1 MLLLARPYNSWDR
14 LPFLTDVFNGSST
27 IVSAYNHL
35 EANMFFSGSPF
46 AIDTDDGSDRVNCT
60 SNVIV
65 STPLFKTDFSGHT
78 KTFQRNV
85 DLYGACGGSE
95 PGTNDHS
102 NIFTGNKCVG
112 EGSPAGPGSKRGA
125 PPPPP
130 GACVPC
136 KTPCN
141 GRAIAEAE
149 CDCPLIEQNMY
160 YTGANGSAAKTLC
173 GPGYLEAGSQT
184 LPVPADGG
192 IALCKEALGMPM

>member
-1 MLLLARPYNSWDR
+1 MCPHFSVLLLFCHRSLGQWCEHIDQLTLLLLFARPYNSWDR

-95 PGTNDHS
+95 PGA
-102 NIFTGNKCVG
+102 NI
-112 EGSPAGPGSKRGA
+112 RL
-125 PPPPP
+125 
-130 GACVPC
+130 
-136 KTPCN
+136 
-141 GRAIAEAE
+141 
-149 CDCPLIEQNMY
+149 CPVKSTY
-160 YTGANGSAAKTLC
+160 
-173 GPGYLEAGSQT
+173 
-184 LPVPADGG
+184 
-192 IALCKEALGMPM
+192 